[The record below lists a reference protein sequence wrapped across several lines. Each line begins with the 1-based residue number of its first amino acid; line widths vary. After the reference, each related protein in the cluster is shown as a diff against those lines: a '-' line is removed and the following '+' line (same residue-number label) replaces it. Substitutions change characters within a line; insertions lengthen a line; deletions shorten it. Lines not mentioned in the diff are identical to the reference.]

1 MFICFPFWIFHAK
14 EKKFGEKKKKKNRD
28 LGQLKK
34 EFKKL
39 K

>member
-14 EKKFGEKKKKKNRD
+14 EKKIGEKKNRD

-34 EFKKL
+34 EFKRL